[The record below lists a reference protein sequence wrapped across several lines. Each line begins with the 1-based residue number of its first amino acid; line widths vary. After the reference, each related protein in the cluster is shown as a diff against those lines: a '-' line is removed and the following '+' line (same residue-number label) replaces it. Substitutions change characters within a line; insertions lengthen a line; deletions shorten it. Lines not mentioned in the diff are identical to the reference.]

1 MNEITI
7 PKIKIEPY
15 HMFLQKKKVKIFSFN
30 LKPNIEKGV
39 KNMIETVN
47 DFKTIIENAKK
58 DIKSTRFKIIENAN
72 YELINLYFRL
82 GKIIDENWKYGN
94 NFVNELS
101 LELKLEFPNMKGLS
115 SRNLSRMRVFYK
127 EYKNMQNLPVSLA
140 NLPWTHNYTLIEKVK
155 DRKKRLWYA
164 QKCLENGWSQIV
176 LIHQIETDLYQRQK
190 ENVKLSNFKEKMP
203 LMQSE
208 MARDMMKDPYIFEL
222 SNLKEK
228 TMEIDIENAML
239 ERIKNLLL
247 EFGKGFSFVGNQ
259 YKISTNNNDYYLDL
273 LFYHLDLRCYIVV
286 ELKNTNFKPEYIG
299 QLSFYVTAVNKTL
312 KKEYDNES
320 IGLLLCNEKDKLSV
334 EWALESTNNPIG
346 VSSYEI
352 NKYIPKDI
360 LEKLPTEEELNL
372 HMDIN

>member
-1 MNEITI
+1 MIINN
-7 PKIKIEPY
+7 IK
-15 HMFLQKKKVKIFSFN
+15 N
-30 LKPNIEKGV
+30 
-39 KNMIETVN
+39 
-47 DFKTIIENAKK
+47 

-72 YELINLYFRL
+72 FELINLYFRL

-127 EYKNMQNLPVSLA
+127 EYKNMQNLPVPLA

-164 QKCLENGWSQIV
+164 EKCLENGWSQIV

-190 ENVKLSNFKEKMP
+190 ENIKLSNFKEKMS

-222 SNLKEK
+222 SNIKEK
-228 TMEIDIENAML
+228 AIETDIENAML

-320 IGLLLCNEKDKLSV
+320 IGLLLCKEKDKLSV
-334 EWALESTNNPIG
+334 EWALESINNPIG

-352 NKYIPKDI
+352 DKYIPKDV

-372 HMDIN
+372 HIDINE